1 MNTSFGADFSDVR
14 IHDNKESAK
23 MNNAIQA
30 QAFTHG
36 KDIYFNEGKYNPQS
50 SAGKKLLA
58 HELTHTIQQGGKAPL
73 PKSPAPP
80 VQRKDAPEDRTLRS
94 GRFAGDEKLEEAL
107 DDRRHVKF
115 GAVGDHVKKLQQA
128 MIDAGI
134 PMPIST
140 RKTGSPDGIFLE
152 ETHQSVKEFQR
163 KCGLEGADVDGV
175 VGPITMG
182 LFDAR
187 FAGDPKVVVPS
198 KKKKVTLNITFLHGT
213 NINASHALAYAN
225 TIYNHQANIEIL
237 RGKEVRLSQKETEAV
252 IGKDLML
259 EEHFFDHVASDEE
272 KLLFKI
278 NQSSD
283 AISVYLVKEIADETG
298 AVSTEAVAYALTQGS
313 KMGLIGVALGNRA
326 KHQTLA
332 HEIGHVL
339 GVEKHSLNDENLLMT
354 AGAPG
359 YRLSAQNIKTMR
371 SSPFA
376 KDV

>member
-1 MNTSFGADFSDVR
+1 
-14 IHDNKESAK
+14 
-23 MNNAIQA
+23 
-30 QAFTHG
+30 
-36 KDIYFNEGKYNPQS
+36 
-50 SAGKKLLA
+50 
-58 HELTHTIQQGGKAPL
+58 
-73 PKSPAPP
+73 
-80 VQRKDAPEDRTLRS
+80 
-94 GRFAGDEKLEEAL
+94 
-107 DDRRHVKF
+107 
-115 GAVGDHVKKLQQA
+115 

-163 KCGLEGADVDGV
+163 KCGLEGADVDGI

-187 FAGDPKVVVPS
+187 FAGDPKAVLPP
-198 KKKKVTLNITFLHGT
+198 KKKRITLNITFLHGT

-225 TIYNHQANIEIL
+225 TIYNHQANIEIV
-237 RGKEVRLSQKETEAV
+237 RGNEVRLGQQETEAL

-278 NQSSD
+278 NQSGD
-283 AISVYLVKEIADETG
+283 AISAYFVKEIADESG
-298 AVSTEAVAYALTQGS
+298 SVSSDAVAYALTQGS
-313 KMGLIGVALGNRA
+313 KMGLIGVALGNRS
-326 KHQTLA
+326 KFQTLA

-339 GVEKHSLNDENLLMT
+339 GVEKHSLTDESLLMT
-354 AGAPG
+354 TGGPG
-359 YRLSAQNIKTMR
+359 YRLSAENIKTMR